1 MRHYSDSHKE
11 MRVSTLMKV
20 VNAVREG
27 ACSKNEIQEKTGLS
41 WGSCSEIISLFSD
54 EDLIKSCKIETKN
67 EGRPGRKATGFEFN
81 SNNFLLA
88 GMELKAHSVVCSL
101 VSLGKVELN
110 REEYQL
116 PEKLTNDNV
125 YQQISSVYISF
136 LVDSGVKSEV
146 VLGLSLS
153 LTGAVDP
160 VNKRLIFSP
169 RYNSLKNVDFSKL
182 KDLLPFIKYFSVD
195 HDINAQ
201 SSSVMD
207 KNGWKEENYVFIHFG
222 EGVGMAFY
230 HKENYTGARGFA
242 GEIGHVP
249 YHGLQKD
256 KTCPCGKK
264 NCFESFLSNDGIREL
279 IKEVTGAEIADL
291 KNLDE
296 SILSHSKLCGII
308 SDATSQMLILISNI
322 LDPEAIIIGGEAIE
336 SFLPKI
342 KTKVETILRKEAWQG
357 GAKAIKWFSPEDI
370 NCAYGTIINS
380 SGIMIEQYIKENLI

>member
-1 MRHYSDSHKE
+1 MRLYSASHKE
-11 MRVSTLMKV
+11 MRISTLMKV
-20 VNAVREG
+20 INAVREG
-27 ACSKNEIQEKTGLS
+27 ACNKNEIQEITGLS

-54 EDLIKSCKIETKN
+54 EYLIKSCKIEAKN
-67 EGRPGRKATGFEFN
+67 KGRPGRKATGFEFN
-81 SNNFLLA
+81 SKKFLLA
-88 GMELKAHSVVCSL
+88 GMELKAQSVVCSL

-116 PEKLTNDNV
+116 PQKLTNENV
-125 YQQISSVYISF
+125 YQQISSLYINF
-136 LVDSGVKSEV
+136 LVDSGVKSEA

-160 VNKRLIFSP
+160 VNKKLIFSP
-169 RYNSLKNVDFSKL
+169 RYDSLKDVDFSKL
-182 KDLLPFIKYFSVD
+182 KEFLPFIKYFNVD

-207 KNGWKEENYVFIHFG
+207 KNGWKDENYAFVHFG

-249 YHGLQKD
+249 YQGMQKD

-264 NCFESFLSNDGIREL
+264 NCFEAFLSNDGIRDL
-279 IKEVTGAEIADL
+279 IREITGTEIADL

-308 SDATSQMLILISNI
+308 ADAASQMLILISNI
-322 LDPEAIIIGGEAIE
+322 LDPGAIIIGGEAIE
-336 SFLPKI
+336 PFLPKI
-342 KTKVETILRKEAWQG
+342 KTKVETKLREAAWQG
-357 GAKAIKWFSPEDI
+357 GAKAIKWYSPEDI

-380 SGIMIEQYIKENLI
+380 SGKMIEQYIKETLI